1 MKRILMTL
9 PLLFAAAGAGAADCG
24 DVSIAD
30 MNWQSATLLANID
43 KFILETGYGCNATLV
58 AGDLVPSM
66 TSMAE
71 KGEPDVA
78 PENWIALLPDILK
91 RGKEEGKIVSLGKS
105 LPDGGQLGWW
115 IPQYIVEKYPHLT
128 SIPEVLKHPELFPAP
143 EDSSKGAI
151 YNGPEGWAATL
162 ITAQYYKAYK
172 AEEAGFELVSSGT
185 AASLDAALI
194 RAYEKKEGWVGFY
207 WSPTPL
213 LGKYKMVKLSHGA
226 HFDQQEWTRC
236 NTVGDCPD
244 PVPNDWPSDTIE
256 TAVSGRFFAKGG
268 PAIDYLRKRAIRN
281 DVVSEMLSWMTDN
294 QGTGADGALEFLRKH
309 EAIWSAWVTP
319 EAVDKI
325 KASM

>member
-115 IPQYIVEKYPHLT
+115 IPQYMVEKYPHLT
-128 SIPEVLKHPELFPAP
+128 SIAEVLKHPELFPAP

-226 HFDQQEWTRC
+226 HFYQQEWTRC

-244 PVPNDWPSDTIE
+244 PVQNDWPSDTIE

>member
-1 MKRILMTL
+1 MTL

-115 IPQYIVEKYPHLT
+115 IPQYMVEKYPHLT
-128 SIPEVLKHPELFPAP
+128 SIAEVLKHPELFPAP

-236 NTVGDCPD
+236 NTVGECPY
-244 PVPNDWPSDTIE
+244 PVQTDWPSDTIE